1 MHPSDHDQELLG
13 PRLTKGEAR
22 PLETQAK
29 RHYRAAGRN
38 LAKFAADLRRLQ
50 DGEAH
55 LTRGFSSFGAYAEHT
70 FDGLSATNAKKISIQ
85 GAVLL
90 VLEQHHRIALDDPTG
105 LLPGATGL
113 RALAAVM
120 SQHGE
125 DTMLAIYDTAAKLRP
140 GRAIVDSTVNL
151 AVHGLIAPPPQ
162 PTEPDDHDEPP
173 AGGQLSDVGAGA
185 GRNVDLD
192 VDEDLDV
199 DQDDPDEDPEAVHE
213 LHDRLI
219 EIRHA
224 LDLLG
229 AITPEL
235 AATRGRQ
242 EAQRILTDLLEEI
255 HQLPDALAA
264 AIAAQH
270 LE

>member
-1 MHPSDHDQELLG
+1 MTDHQELLG

-38 LAKFAADLRRLQ
+38 LARFAADLRRLQ

-70 FDGLSATNAKKISIQ
+70 FDGLSAANAKKISIQ

-90 VLEQHHRIALDDPTG
+90 ALEQHGRISLDEQTSS
-105 LLPGATGL
+105 LPGATGL
-113 RALAAVM
+113 RALAVVM

-125 DTMLAIYDTAAKLRP
+125 DTMLTIYDKASQLRP
-140 GRAIVDSTVNL
+140 GRAVVDSTVNL
-151 AVHGLIAPPPQ
+151 AVHGLLAPPPTLDTSAEDHE
-162 PTEPDDHDEPP
+162 PSPPMAGKKSVDVDDREPD
-173 AGGQLSDVGAGA
+173 Q
-185 GRNVDLD
+185 
-192 VDEDLDV
+192 DED
-199 DQDDPDEDPEAVHE
+199 DDPLEDPEAVHE

-219 EIRHA
+219 EIRRA
-224 LDLLG
+224 LDDLG
-229 AITPEL
+229 AITTEL
-235 AATRGRQ
+235 AATRGRK

-255 HQLPDALAA
+255 HELPNALAA
-264 AIAAQH
+264 AIASQDAD
-270 LE
+270 